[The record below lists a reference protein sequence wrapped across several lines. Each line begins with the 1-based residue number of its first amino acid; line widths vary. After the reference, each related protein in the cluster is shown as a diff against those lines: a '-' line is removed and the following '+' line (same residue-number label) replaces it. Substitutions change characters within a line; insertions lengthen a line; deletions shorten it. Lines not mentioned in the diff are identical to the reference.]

1 MIVEVSVGDGD
12 KVRSMRK
19 VDQAVIG
26 VFANSLVAREVTVVN
41 PDVR

>member
-1 MIVEVSVGDGD
+1 MVVEISVRDRHEVRCVRQID
-12 KVRSMRK
+12 K
-19 VDQAVIG
+19 AVVG